1 LPPLLVERARRGS
14 SSVGNATAL
23 LDKVVLCWLG
33 RAELGKESTCGIG
46 LYGLLG
52 RPLVDDVVVLADVFE
67 QAFPL
72 KGLLF
77 PPHNVV
83 IRLLLLQSAE
93 EGLVLKSYLDELF
106 PPEVPIKALFLTACL
121 R

>member
-1 LPPLLVERARRGS
+1 MPPLLVERPRRGS

-23 LDKVVLCWLG
+23 LDKVVLCRLG
-33 RAELGKESTCGIG
+33 SAELGKESACGIW
-46 LYGLLG
+46 LNSLLG
-52 RPLVDDVVVLADVFE
+52 RHLVNDVVVFADVFE
-67 QAFPL
+67 QPFPL

-93 EGLVLKSYLDELF
+93 KGLILKSNLDELS
-106 PPEVPIKALFLTACL
+106 PSKVSV
-121 R
+121 